1 MNKRNYNIF
10 FHLHTV
16 SGITISV
23 FLFIIF
29 FAGAFALIKDDIAV
43 WEKGEPVAAI
53 NPLNINYDRV
63 IETIQQKGY
72 TLAGRDIR
80 MLLPDERNEMLVVL
94 SESKHKNA
102 SKEDKIP
109 AFFNINTVT
118 YKISEYY
125 AFYSFGELI
134 YRFHFLTP
142 IPYGLYIAGFVA
154 LFFLFA
160 IVTGVIVH
168 WNKIISNFYLFRPT
182 SKLKTVWTDAHTAL
196 GMIGLPFQF
205 VYALTSCFFCLSIL
219 VLLPANFLYH
229 SDQTRLLEE
238 LRPMTKSY
246 PLLNKSEKISSF
258 NTFIKQNT
266 SRWESFEPL
275 QVYIKNYGDRSMKY
289 QVDGASASEKRL
301 LGYGR
306 LVYDVHSSKIVS
318 SVNPNDTNYLENVE
332 LTLRKLHF
340 GDYGGYWLKFAYFVM
355 AIITCFVIISGVLIW
370 LEARN
375 KKNIPEYKRTFNRR
389 VGYIYLSICL
399 TMYPITAI
407 SFIVSKLIPRD
418 MDATRQTIL
427 YSVFFGG
434 WIIMALLFG
443 LKKNNYFTNKYTLLI
458 AAIVGLL
465 IPVVNGLSSGN
476 WIWRTLADHQTSIFI
491 VDVFWLIASASTFFA
506 FYLVVRKEIA
516 SVETNS

>member
-29 FAGAFALIKDDIAV
+29 FAGAFALIKGDIAV
-43 WEKGEPVAAI
+43 WEKGEPVTVN
-53 NPLNINYDRV
+53 NPRNIDYDRA
-63 IETIQQKGY
+63 IRTIQQKGY
-72 TLAGRDIR
+72 TLAGRDVRIL
-80 MLLPDERNEMLVVL
+80 MPDERNEMLVVL
-94 SESKHKNA
+94 SA
-102 SKEDKIP
+102 SKYEKASKQDKTG
-109 AFFNINTVT
+109 AYFYLNTVT
-118 YKISEYY
+118 FKITDYY

-142 IPYGLYIAGFVA
+142 IPFGLYIAGFVA

-168 WNKIISNFYLFRPT
+168 WDKIISNFYIFRPT
-182 SKLKTVWTDAHTAL
+182 SKLKTIWTDAHTAL

-205 VYALTSCFFCLSIL
+205 VYALTSCFLCLSIL
-219 VLLPANFLYH
+219 VLIPANYLYH
-229 SDQTRLLEE
+229 SNQAKLLEE
-238 LRPMTKSY
+238 LRPMTKSS
-246 PLLNKSEKISSF
+246 PLLHKSEKVTSF
-258 NTFIKQNT
+258 NTFIKQN
-266 SRWESFEPL
+266 SDRCKSFEPL

-289 QVDGASASEKRL
+289 QVDGALAPDKRL

-306 LVYDVHSSKIVS
+306 LVYDVHSGQIIS
-318 SVNPNDTNYLENVE
+318 SVNPNNTNYLENVE
-332 LTLRKLHF
+332 LAIRKLHF

-375 KKNIPEYKRTFNRR
+375 KKSIPEYKRRFNRR
-389 VGYIYLSICL
+389 VSNIYLSICL

-418 MDATRQTIL
+418 MDVMRQPIL
-427 YSVFFGG
+427 YSVFFVG
-434 WIIMALLFG
+434 WIVMALLFG

-465 IPVVNGLSSGN
+465 IPIVNGLSSGN
-476 WIWRTLADHQTSIFI
+476 WIWKTLPHHQTSIFVI
-491 VDVFWLIASASTFFA
+491 DTFWLIASVVTFFA
-506 FYLVVRKEIA
+506 FSLLAKRKEPKG
-516 SVETNS
+516 